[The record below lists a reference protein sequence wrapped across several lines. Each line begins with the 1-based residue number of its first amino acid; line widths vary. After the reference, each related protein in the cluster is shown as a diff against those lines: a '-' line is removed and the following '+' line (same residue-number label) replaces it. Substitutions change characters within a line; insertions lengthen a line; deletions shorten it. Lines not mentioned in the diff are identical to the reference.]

1 MEHEFGMAFL
11 NRKLAPNIETIF
23 LMPDEKYA
31 YVSSSAVKEIA
42 FYGGSLSC
50 FVTKCVEKALQ
61 DKVKEIR
68 RKINILK
75 E

>member
-23 LMPDEKYA
+23 LMPDENHA
-31 YVSSSAVKEIA
+31 YLSSSAVREIA

-50 FVTKCVEKALQ
+50 FVTKCVEEALRKKVEEIKA
-61 DKVKEIR
+61 
-68 RKINILK
+68 NIHVLK